1 MLKPAEGFSLCF
13 LMHFM
18 LWSAKTLCFWEF
30 LHSSAE
36 TFYFE
41 KFLQLPGHYIRIYE
55 KYMKILHVSRS
66 TSAMF
71 DKKQDK
77 TYNKHKETT
86 GCGKPVLL
94 KDLNSERN
102 RLTARRFFS
111 CRNYLRYVRISTT
124 RVAKAIIRDNASKT
138 VITSPPL
145 ARE

>member
-1 MLKPAEGFSLCF
+1 M
-13 LMHFM
+13 
-18 LWSAKTLCFWEF
+18 
-30 LHSSAE
+30 HSSAE

-94 KDLNSERN
+94 KTLVIRKKPSY
-102 RLTARRFFS
+102 RLGGFFH
-111 CRNYLRYVRISTT
+111 
-124 RVAKAIIRDNASKT
+124 A
-138 VITSPPL
+138 VITYDT
-145 ARE
+145 

>member
-1 MLKPAEGFSLCF
+1 MLFDALHCFEVPKLYVLRVFALKLQKPFILKNFCSYSNGSVK
-13 LMHFM
+13 
-18 LWSAKTLCFWEF
+18 S
-30 LHSSAE
+30 
-36 TFYFE
+36 YFTE
-41 KFLQLPGHYIRIYE
+41 
-55 KYMKILHVSRS
+55 YMKLLHVSLS
-66 TSAMF
+66 TSAKF

-94 KDLNSERN
+94 KNLYSERN
-102 RLTARRFFS
+102 RLTARRFFP

>member
-1 MLKPAEGFSLCF
+1 
-13 LMHFM
+13 
-18 LWSAKTLCFWEF
+18 
-30 LHSSAE
+30 
-36 TFYFE
+36 
-41 KFLQLPGHYIRIYE
+41 
-55 KYMKILHVSRS
+55 
-66 TSAMF
+66 MF

-77 TYNKHKETT
+77 TYNKHKETI

-94 KDLNSERN
+94 KDLYSERN

-138 VITSPPL
+138 VIASPPL

>member
-1 MLKPAEGFSLCF
+1 
-13 LMHFM
+13 
-18 LWSAKTLCFWEF
+18 
-30 LHSSAE
+30 
-36 TFYFE
+36 
-41 KFLQLPGHYIRIYE
+41 
-55 KYMKILHVSRS
+55 MKILHVSLS

-124 RVAKAIIRDNASKT
+124 RVAKAITKDNASKT